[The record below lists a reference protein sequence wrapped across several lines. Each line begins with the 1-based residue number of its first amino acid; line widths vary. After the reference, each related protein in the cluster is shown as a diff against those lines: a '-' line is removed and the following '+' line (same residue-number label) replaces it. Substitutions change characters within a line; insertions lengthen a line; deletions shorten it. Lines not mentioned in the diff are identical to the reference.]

1 MKKIRLIRVI
11 ICEYEPKM
19 KYYPNGTTP
28 EQAARLDAKDWKEK
42 NIDVKD
48 DIVSDNVIGEILDT
62 EGTKKSFRN
71 VCG

>member
-42 NIDVKD
+42 NIDVED
-48 DIVSDNVIGEILDT
+48 DIVSDNVIGEIFKT
-62 EGTKKSFRN
+62 VGRRKI
-71 VCG
+71 